1 MLVQP
6 RIVKNP
12 PRTASPVTEP
22 EGGFQWTSDTAIVHK
37 QRANPRKRSGRNS
50 GGPPAV
56 LEVMRRGVPLPLI
69 QGYLLAGI
77 EVRRALGLGLN
88 EC

>member
-1 MLVQP
+1 
-6 RIVKNP
+6 
-12 PRTASPVTEP
+12 
-22 EGGFQWTSDTAIVHK
+22 
-37 QRANPRKRSGRNS
+37 
-50 GGPPAV
+50 
-56 LEVMRRGVPLPLI
+56 MRRGVPLPLI